1 MFNQVNTMWQFMSI
15 PVLIMIWII
24 LWYWFDGMD

>member
-1 MFNQVNTMWQFMSI
+1 MITHFNEMWQLISI

-24 LWYWFDGMD
+24 LWNSFDDID